1 MFLDF
6 EGFEF
11 LGVLGGI
18 FVFLGLFVWVA
29 LEWWNF
35 FGEFAGVWGV
45 AWGLCHCEPF
55 FEKRRGNPLKFGGF

>member
-18 FVFLGLFVWVA
+18 FVFL
-29 LEWWNF
+29 ERNF
-35 FGEFAGVWGV
+35 FGGWVCRNFGEI
-45 AWGLCHCEPF
+45 CH
-55 FEKRRGNPLKFGGF
+55 FERSEKSTL

>member
-18 FVFLGLFVWVA
+18 FWGCVIASRFLKNGVA
-29 LEWWNF
+29 IYVDLGNF
-35 FGEFAGVWGV
+35 F
-45 AWGLCHCEPF
+45 WGLGC
-55 FEKRRGNPLKFGGF
+55 GLGAVLL